1 VALVKEMKQGRRLPT
16 GRISRFAKLA
26 SLGAQTGVQLL
37 TSRDATAAA
46 TKAAEVLGTLRGLA
60 AKVGQMASYVEGAVP
75 DAYRGAYEQALK
87 SLHNGTSTSD
97 PIAVR
102 RVIESELGA
111 PIERLFLEWEE
122 TPFASASIGQVHRAR
137 LSDGRQVA
145 VKVQHP
151 GIEQAVENDLRNAG
165 VLQAM
170 AGTLLP
176 RGVDTKRVFNDV
188 KDRFRDE
195 LSYRKEAKNQET
207 FARIHASDPNV
218 LIPHVVA
225 ERSSQ
230 RVLTTD
236 FVTGLSLA
244 QAAALPEAERK
255 KYCATLWRFEFR
267 SLLQSGIFNADPHP
281 GNFFFLDSGR
291 VAFIDF
297 GCVQQLEE
305 PVRLAINRI
314 HAAALR
320 HNESDFKWEVAQL
333 LGSNGGTYE
342 RAIVEYIR
350 HCFRPVF
357 ESPFRLT
364 PDYVKSV
371 VLGIRGLK
379 GELFA
384 KDGSFV
390 MPPRGLTFLSR
401 LQLGFYSILAKLDTS
416 VDYANIESEFCDS
429 ESPAFVD
436 PSHSQR
442 PAGS

>member
-1 VALVKEMKQGRRLPT
+1 MKQGRRLPI
-16 GRISRFAKLA
+16 GRISRFARLA

-87 SLHNGTSTSD
+87 SLHHGTCTSD
-97 PIAVR
+97 PKAVR

-111 PIERLFLEWEE
+111 PVEQLFSEWEE

-137 LSDGRQVA
+137 LSDGRHVA

-176 RGVDTKRVFNDV
+176 RGVDTKRLFNDV
-188 KDRFRDE
+188 RDRFREE
-195 LSYRKEAKNQET
+195 LSYRKEAKNQEI
-207 FARIHASDPNV
+207 FAGIHASDHNV
-218 LIPHVVA
+218 VIPRVVA

-236 FVTGLSLA
+236 FVTGLSLS
-244 QAAALPEAERK
+244 QAAALNETERK
-255 KYCATLWRFEFR
+255 QYCATLWRFEFR
-267 SLLQSGIFNADPHP
+267 SLLQAGIFNADPHP
-281 GNFFFLDSGR
+281 GNFFFLDGGR

-297 GCVQQLEE
+297 GCVQQLEDS
-305 PVRLAINRI
+305 VRISINRV
-314 HAAALR
+314 HMAALQR
-320 HNESDFKWEVAQL
+320 NESDFRWEVAQM
-333 LGSNGGTYE
+333 LGSSGGTYE

-401 LQLGFYSILAKLDTS
+401 LQLGFYSVLAKLNATQD
-416 VDYANIESEFCDS
+416 
-429 ESPAFVD
+429 
-436 PSHSQR
+436 
-442 PAGS
+442 

>member
-1 VALVKEMKQGRRLPT
+1 MKQGRRLPT

-87 SLHNGTSTSD
+87 SLHHGTSTSD

-111 PIERLFLEWEE
+111 PIERLFSKWEE
-122 TPFASASIGQVHRAR
+122 TPFASASIGQVHRAQ

-188 KDRFRDE
+188 KDRFREE
-195 LSYRKEAKNQET
+195 LSYRKEAQNQEI
-207 FARIHASDPNV
+207 FARLHASDPSV
-218 LIPHVVA
+218 VIPRVVA

-236 FVTGLSLA
+236 FVTGLSLSE
-244 QAAALPEAERK
+244 AAALPEIERK
-255 KYCATLWRFEFR
+255 KYSTTLWRFEFR

-281 GNFFFLDSGR
+281 GNFFFLDGGR

-297 GCVQQLEE
+297 GCVQQLDDS
-305 PVRLAINRI
+305 VRLAINRV
-314 HAAALR
+314 HSAALQ
-320 HNESDFKWEVAQL
+320 HNEAEFRREVAL
-333 LGSNGGTYE
+333 MLGSSGGTYE

-350 HCFRPVF
+350 HCFRPLF

-401 LQLGFYSILAKLDTS
+401 LQLGFYSILAKLDTT
-416 VDYANIESEFCDS
+416 VDYANIESEFCASMNPAFAGSLHSD
-429 ESPAFVD
+429 SPAE
-436 PSHSQR
+436 S
-442 PAGS
+442 

>member
-1 VALVKEMKQGRRLPT
+1 MKQVRRLTT
-16 GRISRFAKLA
+16 GRIARFAKLA

-87 SLHNGTSTSD
+87 SLHHGTSTSD
-97 PIAVR
+97 PKAIR

-111 PIERLFLEWEE
+111 PIERLFAEWEE

-165 VLQAM
+165 VLEAM
-170 AGTLLP
+170 VGTLLP
-176 RGVDTKRVFNDV
+176 RGVDTKRLFNDV
-188 KDRFRDE
+188 RDRFREE
-195 LSYRKEAKNQET
+195 LSYKKEAKNQEI
-207 FARIHASDPNV
+207 FARIHANDPNV
-218 LIPHVVA
+218 VIPHVIK
-225 ERSSQ
+225 ERSNQ

-236 FVTGLSLA
+236 FVTGMSLS
-244 QAAALPEAERK
+244 QAAALAETERK
-255 KYCATLWRFEFR
+255 QYCATLWRFEFR

-281 GNFFFLDSGR
+281 GNFFFMDGGR
-291 VAFIDF
+291 IAFIDF
-297 GCVQQLEE
+297 GCVQQLEDS
-305 PVRLAINRI
+305 VRKAINRI

-320 HNESDFKWEVAQL
+320 RNETDFGREVAQM
-333 LGSNGGTYE
+333 LGSSGGTYE

-350 HCFRPVF
+350 HCFRPLF

-401 LQLGFYSILAKLDTS
+401 LQLGFYSVLAKLDATQ
-416 VDYANIESEFCDS
+416 DYASIESEFFGS
-429 ESPAFVD
+429 ASPAFVA
-436 PSHSQR
+436 PSCSDS
-442 PAGS
+442 PAER